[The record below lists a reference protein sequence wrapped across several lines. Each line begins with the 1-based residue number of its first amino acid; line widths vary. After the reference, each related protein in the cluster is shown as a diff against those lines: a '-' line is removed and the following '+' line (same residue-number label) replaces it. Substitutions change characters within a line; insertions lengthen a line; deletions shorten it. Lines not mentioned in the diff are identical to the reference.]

1 MSVLRLDGD
10 SSGLEAAA
18 ERAYRA
24 VQRLEAKVA
33 DAKFEFGSEG
43 ADRLA
48 AQLDAARRAAA
59 KLQDQLDRR
68 GVRNFS
74 SDVRALEAAGR
85 VLGGRIGEASGALGD
100 FNDIVEAGVG
110 PVSALGIALGAA
122 AVGWGA
128 VAYGAVS
135 ATSAAIDY
143 GRANNVMT
151 DGLRDAEAAM
161 EGVSNA
167 ASGLTFD
174 IGDMLAPGVAKAG
187 YAFVGLIAA
196 MRETVGAISDMADSR
211 VGKLA
216 LAYLDLDVPVELA
229 AMAFGALEER
239 GRAATAAMEEQ
250 RIAAQDLFKVYDAE
264 SAKANGTN
272 RASNRPEMP
281 SAPVA
286 QEAPY
291 DQAAEQERIRLEIIR
306 GLREADL
313 KDLQAYEAEASAIQF
328 ESLDERAAKQAE
340 AAQLSKEAADD
351 LAKSWI
357 ASYDAQRA
365 AAFSVTD
372 SIAGLLGDL
381 VTDNREASI
390 AIFATRKAL
399 AVAEIAVNT
408 AVAASRAIA
417 ELGPVAGAPVAAAIT
432 AGGIASGVAVAA
444 TAIGEGVSN
453 FGSAQQT
460 QSTTIN
466 ATLVVEGQPIRNGV
480 RTRSTRVGQR

>member
-18 ERAYRA
+18 ERGRRA
-24 VQRLEAKVA
+24 VQRLEAQVA
-33 DAKFEFGSEG
+33 ESKFEFGSEG

-48 AQLDAARRAAA
+48 AQLDAARRSAA
-59 KLQDQLDRR
+59 KLQDELDRR
-68 GVRNFS
+68 GVRSFS
-74 SDVRALEAAGR
+74 NDVRALEAAGR
-85 VLGGRIGEASGALGD
+85 ILGGRIGEASGALGD
-100 FNDIVEAGVG
+100 FNDIVDAGIG
-110 PVSALGIALGAA
+110 PVSALGIALGAT

-161 EGVSNA
+161 EGVSQA
-167 ASGLTFD
+167 AAGLTFE
-174 IGDMLAPGVAKAG
+174 IGDVLAPGVASAA
-187 YAFVGLIAA
+187 YAFIGLIAA

-211 VGKLA
+211 VGQLA
-216 LAYLDLDVPVELA
+216 LAYLDLDVPLELA
-229 AMAFGALEER
+229 GMAFGALEER

-272 RASNRPEMP
+272 RASNRPAMP
-281 SAPVA
+281 GAPVA

-328 ESLDERAAKQAE
+328 LSLEERTAQQDE
-340 AAQLSKEAADD
+340 AAQRSVETAEMVARQWEQSYAIQREAAQTTASAAIDLLGLIIGESKEASIVM
-351 LAKSWI
+351 LAI
-357 ASYDAQRA
+357 
-365 AAFSVTD
+365 
-372 SIAGLLGDL
+372 
-381 VTDNREASI
+381 
-390 AIFATRKAL
+390 RKAQ
-399 AVAEIAVNT
+399 
-408 AVAASRAIA
+408 AIA
-417 ELGPVAGAPVAAAIT
+417 DIIISTQVAAAQAT
-432 AGGIASGVAVAA
+432 AQLGIAAPPAIAAIQAAGAVQVGIVAA
-444 TAIGEGVSN
+444 TGVAEGIAIGQQGSQATTNN
-453 FGSAQQT
+453 F
-460 QSTTIN
+460 
-466 ATLVVEGQPIRNGV
+466 TLVVDGLPRRNAV
-480 RTRSTRVGQR
+480 RQRGPAGQR